1 MNFRTLFLP
10 VFAGIFFAGC
20 GSSATV
26 GANPRPSDPW
36 VESTLAAMT
45 PEEKAGQILI
55 THFHSL
61 PGDLKSRSTF
71 NKEMARIIREVKPG
85 GILFFAENFVTSEQT
100 RALTQD
106 LQNLS
111 KIPLFLAADEEGGRV
126 ARLGRK
132 PAMGVPNL
140 PSARKLGLKG
150 ADAVESAA
158 RDLGRSMR
166 ALGLNMNLG
175 PVADLDTVVGNPLGD
190 RAFSSDPKTAGLLAA
205 AFVQGLQSQGILAV
219 AKHFPG
225 LGVVSLDPHFALP
238 SWKWNSESFLT
249 VESIPFRAVAE
260 ASGIMVAHLEI
271 RGLENETVLAP
282 WSRKLITGI
291 LREDW
296 GYEGLVMTDALNMGA
311 VQGTLKPGDETLKAL
326 LAGADLVLMPPNPL
340 ASVKRIVGA
349 VKTGELDQM
358 VLDRAVRRILNLK
371 NKIEKVK

>member
-1 MNFRTLFLP
+1 
-10 VFAGIFFAGC
+10 
-20 GSSATV
+20 
-26 GANPRPSDPW
+26 
-36 VESTLAAMT
+36 
-45 PEEKAGQILI
+45 
-55 THFHSL
+55 
-61 PGDLKSRSTF
+61 
-71 NKEMARIIREVKPG
+71 
-85 GILFFAENFVTSEQT
+85 
-100 RALTQD
+100 
-106 LQNLS
+106 
-111 KIPLFLAADEEGGRV
+111 
-126 ARLGRK
+126 
-132 PAMGVPNL
+132 
-140 PSARKLGLKG
+140 
-150 ADAVESAA
+150 
-158 RDLGRSMR
+158 
-166 ALGLNMNLG
+166 LNMNLG